1 MEDAST
7 EASRS
12 LVERY
17 IVTLNNEKK
26 TPELVRRFASDEALV
41 EHVVAF
47 ESAFG
52 GYKLLV
58 DDVIAD
64 GDKVAVRFHTWQR
77 HSGDFMG
84 IKPTGK
90 EFSLTGIIIYR
101 IENGLIAEHWLSF
114 DSGAL
119 LQHVQSAPAQEAVP
133 VS

>member
-114 DSGAL
+114 DSGVL
-119 LQHVQSAPAQEAVP
+119 MQHVRSAPVQEAYP
-133 VS
+133 IS